1 MEEEEGP
8 LPPPSPSSHFHGV
21 FRLLSPSALLH
32 PPATGGGTEGRT
44 ARGRLQRE
52 EGGAFKGPV
61 AAAAADDDERREGAA
76 APGRE
81 VRGSRKRGLFSTH
94 AHTFSPFGSPGA
106 ADDVRARSPPNRQ
119 KGGGE
124 GDCSASFVRSFCA
137 DNVSDRRR
145 GPKRQQRRVCPESE
159 KRSIPIDTLAKK
171 CCVYLRFF
179 ADFGKNNP
187 YTSWSNPFLARR

>member
-1 MEEEEGP
+1 MEEEEEP
-8 LPPPSPSSHFHGV
+8 LPPPPLSSHFHGS
-21 FRLLSPSALLH
+21 FDSFPLLLFSIRRRRA
-32 PPATGGGTEGRT
+32 EGRRDGRR
-44 ARGRLQRE
+44 AAASRG
-52 EGGAFKGPV
+52 GGAFKGPV

-106 ADDVRARSPPNRQ
+106 DDDVRARSPPKRQ

-145 GPKRQQRRVCPESE
+145 GPKRQQRRVCPGSE
-159 KRSIPIDTLAKK
+159 KRSIPIDTLARK
-171 CCVYLRFF
+171 CCVYLWFF
-179 ADFGKNNP
+179 ADFGKK
-187 YTSWSNPFLARR
+187 TTLTLAGVILF

>member
-106 ADDVRARSPPNRQ
+106 DDDVRARSPPKRQ
-119 KGGGE
+119 KGE
-124 GDCSASFVRSFCA
+124 GRGTALHRSFVRFALTMCQIAAAAQS
-137 DNVSDRRR
+137 DNSDESVLNLRR
-145 GPKRQQRRVCPESE
+145 GLSRLTPSRKSVVCTCGFSQTLE
-159 KRSIPIDTLAKK
+159 KTTLTLAG
-171 CCVYLRFF
+171 VILF
-179 ADFGKNNP
+179 
-187 YTSWSNPFLARR
+187 